1 MRNKMMGDMMDD
13 DIENVGIMQGF
24 LDQVG
29 EEDDEREEEEN
40 SDDYKA
46 ASMLDRRPNSPEIL
60 MNNLRGDMRSVDA
73 RREELA
79 DLVGYEAAAETPD
92 TVLAMLQPVLAQ
104 QGGIGALPQSGP
116 MAQGPQPPMP
126 PPPGGAMG
134 GPPPGAPPLPPGGA
148 PPPGGP
154 DMAALLAA
162 GGPPPGGGMAP
173 PAGPPPGLP
182 PELMIG
188 PDGQPIPP
196 EGMPPIQMKDG
207 GLVQRFRN
215 GSTEEGVTPA
225 DEEDLPY
232 DSASA
237 EQMLYSPELTRLAEV
252 QAMRTLT
259 QQPMEVPTLESAM
272 QSRLPEYERLL
283 GSDKSAS
290 EAGLLFDIAGAALN
304 FAANRGPRG
313 EVLRGSPMA
322 RIAGAF
328 SNLPAAVQKRVADIE
343 DTQRRLR
350 MLAIQAGEKDRDE
363 IQGLNA
369 KLMTEKRSIVN
380 NAVTAAARERAAN
393 ARSGA
398 LPATGSR
405 TQWEMNT
412 FLEPGLLDRFAAG
425 QTTPQE
431 NNRIGAAITSYTE
444 PRYEPVID
452 PDSKLPT
459 GEYKTLPGKRLPQSV
474 LDAQRARNSGVTP
487 PAGTTPTL
495 PRAAPPVEAAP
506 ATEPAAVPAP
516 LLSEGGREPT
526 VAGTARVADR
536 PIDEPTYMS
545 REEAFASPVSLWR
558 DRAKIAGP
566 FATVYATFSATPG
579 FGDPFADIT
588 RARSQANFVAKDALE
603 PFLKSEQKSVT
614 EQLMIKSILELQP
627 AVLRDP
633 ENYGT
638 RLIALS
644 TLLDQILDENR
655 QMADTTPGSVG
666 AGLSPDQRTKARE
679 KISALERLKG
689 NLDLPPAFPATKEQ
703 QSYFRWAQINL
714 PKDQFDQLVSAE
726 VAKLPPNVKEVLW
739 LGLTPSKVRG
749 R

>member
-1 MRNKMMGDMMDD
+1 MKDKMMDD
-13 DIENVGIMQGF
+13 DVENIGIMQGF
-24 LDQVG
+24 LDKV
-29 EEDDEREEEEN
+29 EEEEDELEEEED
-40 SDDYKA
+40 SDEYKSA
-46 ASMLDRRPNSPEIL
+46 RMLNRRPDSPEIL

-79 DLVGYEAAAETPD
+79 DLVGYDAAAETPD
-92 TVLAMLQPVLAQ
+92 AVLAMLQPVLAQ
-104 QGGIGALPQSGP
+104 QAGIGALPQSGP

-225 DEEDLPY
+225 DEEDLPEGRTAA
-232 DSASA
+232 D
-237 EQMLYSPELTRLAEV
+237 MLYSPELVQFAQMQAAGTLA
-252 QAMRTLT
+252 QR
-259 QQPMEVPTLESAM
+259 PMAVPTLESAM
-272 QSRLPEYERLL
+272 QTRLPEYERLL
-283 GSDKSAS
+283 GSDTSAS
-290 EAGLLFDIAGAALN
+290 QAGLLFDIAGAALN

-363 IQGLNA
+363 IQNLNA
-369 KLMTEKRSIVN
+369 KLMTEKRSILN
-380 NAVTAAARERAAN
+380 NILSADAKARAAAGKTTPPTGTTRE
-393 ARSGA
+393 
-398 LPATGSR
+398 
-405 TQWEMNT
+405 WEMNT
-412 FLEPGLLDRFAAG
+412 FLEPGLMDRFAAG

-431 NNRIGAAITSYTE
+431 NNKIGAAITSYTA
-444 PRYEPVID
+444 PRYEAIID
-452 PDSKLPT
+452 PVTRRPT
-459 GEYKTLPGKRLPQSV
+459 GKYETLPGKSLPSFV
-474 LDAQRARNSGVTP
+474 SDAQRMRNSGVTP
-487 PAGTTPTL
+487 PAGTTPAL
-495 PRAAPPVEAAP
+495 PRTPPPVEAAP
-506 ATEPAAVPAP
+506 PAQPAAVPAP
-516 LLSEGGREPT
+516 LLSEGGRQPT
-526 VAGTARVADR
+526 EAGTARPVDR
-536 PIDEPTYMS
+536 PIDEPTYLS
-545 REEAFASPVSLWR
+545 REEAFATPVSLWR

-566 FATVYATFSATPG
+566 FATVYAGISAVPG
-579 FGDPFADIT
+579 LGDPMPDIT

-614 EQLMIKSILELQP
+614 EQIMIKNILELQP
-627 AVLRDP
+627 AVLTDP
-633 ENYGT
+633 ETYGT

-644 TLLDQILDENR
+644 TMLDQLLEDNR
-655 QMADTTPGSVG
+655 QKADTSPGALGTTLAPEQV
-666 AGLSPDQRTKARE
+666 AQARE
-679 KISALERLKG
+679 KIKSLERLKS
-689 NLDLPPAFPATKEQ
+689 NLGLPPAVYSE
-703 QSYFRWAQINL
+703 
-714 PKDQFDQLVSAE
+714 AE
-726 VAKLPPNVKEVLW
+726 IARLPPNVTEVLW
-739 LGLTPSKVRG
+739 MGVTPARI
-749 R
+749 RNR